1 MHLLPMLW
9 KYDMDGGS
17 NHIGKI
23 VTIAVTVQNVE
34 GRQCTQITSGIKMA
48 SILSVPTVEQ
58 RWTRR
63 THGKTK

>member
-9 KYDMDGGS
+9 KYDMGGGS

-23 VTIAVTVQNVE
+23 VTIAVTVQNAE

-48 SILSVPTVEQ
+48 STLYAHTAAQ
-58 RWTRR
+58 LWTSRKYEN
-63 THGKTK
+63 H